1 MILRVHAPELPV
13 AKLPLLSPAAPLLAL
28 LDRRGLEDTN
38 LPNFGIFPLRGENDR
53 CGAANHARQRR
64 SGL

>member
-1 MILRVHAPELPV
+1 MILRGHARPLPV

-38 LPNFGIFPLRGENDR
+38 LPNFWMFPLRGEDDR
-53 CGAANHARQRR
+53 CGAANLARQRR